1 MSVAS
6 DIKLRPLER
15 GDLHFVHKINNNDV
29 IMRYWFE
36 EPYEAYDELVALYDR
51 HLHDQ
56 NERRFIIEHDT
67 GQPAGLVELV
77 EIDYIHRRAEF
88 QIIIAPSYQ
97 GRGYAKAEVDGVDGP
112 LAASMC
118 QSWVVKKHQRTGAI
132 HERG

>member
-1 MSVAS
+1 MSVMS
-6 DIKLRPLER
+6 DIKIRPLG

-36 EPYEAYDELVALYDR
+36 EPYGLTTNWSRCTFR

-56 NERRFIIEHDT
+56 NERRFIIERDT
-67 GQPAGLVELV
+67 GEPAGLVELV

-97 GRGYAKAEVDGVDGP
+97 GRGSPGGHAHRGGLCLSRAEPAQGLPGGGQGQCRRRP
-112 LAASMC
+112 YL
-118 QSWVVKKHQRTGAI
+118 
-132 HERG
+132 